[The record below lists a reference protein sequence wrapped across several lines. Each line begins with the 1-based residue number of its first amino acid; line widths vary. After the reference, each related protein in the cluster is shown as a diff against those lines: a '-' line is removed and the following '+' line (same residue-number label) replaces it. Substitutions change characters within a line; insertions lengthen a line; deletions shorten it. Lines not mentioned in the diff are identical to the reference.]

1 MDYKVRA
8 SRSKALMQNEHFQL
22 IMKDLQNQ
30 QLEGFANSSADEME
44 KREDAHAIL
53 RALKQIE
60 YLLQADINAEI
71 LIEKKDRHRHDD

>member
-30 QLEGFANSSADEME
+30 QLEGFANSSADEVE